1 MLRALISRP
10 IGSTQLAVSCW
21 SAIDNSINAPIQFS
35 RVTNHSIS
43 QLGQLQ
49 HRNWCFYYLIQKLL
63 LLYIFWRQHERP
75 LVGRWRNSEQTS
87 PIKAQPRAALL
98 LIDLFSLAYLL
109 SRALDRSNLESS
121 LSLSLSL
128 AWLRWKILILIEQDW
143 RMLRNQSAYICVRDF
158 QLLSYSLKHQPGG
171 NFTNKPDLKSRPGQ
185 QRGRRQYTREI
196 DFRFIIFSLCL
207 N

>member
-121 LSLSLSL
+121 LSLSRSL
-128 AWLRWKILILIEQDW
+128 DWDGRSSSWLNKIGGCCEINQLIFVFET
-143 RMLRNQSAYICVRDF
+143 F
-158 QLLSYSLKHQPGG
+158 
-171 NFTNKPDLKSRPGQ
+171 NFYHIHWNINLAAILQTNP
-185 QRGRRQYTREI
+185 I
-196 DFRFIIFSLCL
+196 
-207 N
+207 